1 MDVALMVEDLR
12 LIATVAE
19 SFIGTGRGFWT
30 ISGGSQER
38 SYEVSH
44 LCSGI
49 NDINIVT

>member
-12 LIATVAE
+12 LTATVAE
-19 SFIGTGRGFWT
+19 SFIGTGRLDDF
-30 ISGGSQER
+30 GGSPER

-49 NDINIVT
+49 NDINIMT